1 MDEVPM
7 LCRHCEG
14 SAKVGSILYGKL
26 HEYLDPT
33 AVGLVLL
40 PAI

>member
-1 MDEVPM
+1 M

-14 SAKVGSILYGKL
+14 SAKVGSIVYGKL

-33 AVGLVLL
+33 AGGLVMLH
-40 PAI
+40 AI